1 MEMSNRR
8 LSSHLDEIAWIAK
21 LADLKEDHYRNSL
34 LVGAILELL
43 LEKGLLTA
51 QELADKIHAL
61 EASDQS
67 MLSTGIGNRHR
78 H

>member
-8 LSSHLDEIAWIAK
+8 ISSHLDEVAWIAK

-34 LVGAILELL
+34 LLGAILELL

-51 QELADKIHAL
+51 QELASKIHTL

-67 MLSTGIGNRHR
+67 TLPTGFGNRHR

>member
-8 LSSHLDEIAWIAK
+8 ISSHLDEVAWIAK

-34 LVGAILELL
+34 LLGAILELL

-51 QELADKIHAL
+51 QELAAKVHTL

-67 MLSTGIGNRHR
+67 TLPTGSGNRHR